1 MRKEMDA
8 LSPFYTFAV
17 EHAAIGIHAI
27 DRLGN
32 TIIYNNKMKQI
43 EGLALEDV
51 QDRSILEL
59 FNFDQAEST
68 LLKVLQSGHEW
79 LNVKQTYWNR
89 DGIEITTIND
99 TYPVYDD
106 EKLIGAIEL
115 SRDVTALEKSLHQ
128 PDGRFYKRT
137 TFNDIIAES
146 ASMKTVIST
155 AEKAA
160 KAKLSVLLIGETG
173 TGKELIAESIHNA
186 LSPSLQYFYTL
197 HCHSS
202 DPLLMDR
209 LLEDLR
215 DSESYTVFC
224 ERIEL
229 LSIPLQKKLL
239 SLLSKMD
246 DDNRQFIASIGD
258 DPVELIASGSLLKE
272 LYYFFSSF
280 AIRIPPLRKRREDI
294 MPFLSAYLHQR
305 SERYNS
311 TITDITPEVK
321 KVFEQYE
328 WPGNIRELEILLDE
342 ITSLASTETVITYSM
357 LPLHFRV
364 KTGDADD
371 QAIGAEDFIVQ
382 RNKDLLPLDDY
393 LYSAEEYYIK
403 KAMKLHDHNITRTA
417 NALGMSRQSL
427 QYRLR
432 KINKIKK

>member
-1 MRKEMDA
+1 MRKEMEA
-8 LSPFYTFAV
+8 LSPFYAFAI
-17 EHAAIGIHAI
+17 EHAALGIHAI
-27 DRLGN
+27 DNLGN

-59 FNFDQAEST
+59 FNFQHEEST
-68 LLKVLQSGHEW
+68 LLKVLQSGNEL

-89 DGIEITTIND
+89 NGIEITTVND
-99 TYPVYDD
+99 TYPVF
-106 EKLIGAIEL
+106 ENGNLIGAIEL
-115 SRDVTALEKSLHQ
+115 SRDITVLEKVLHQ
-128 PDGRFYKRT
+128 PDTKFNKPT
-137 TFNDIIAES
+137 TFNEIVAHS
-146 ASMKTVIST
+146 SSMKTVIST
-155 AEKAA
+155 AKKAA

-173 TGKELIAESIHNA
+173 TGKELIAQSIHNA
-186 LSPSLQYFYTL
+186 LSPSAQYFYTL
-197 HCHSS
+197 HCHSL
-202 DPLLMDR
+202 DPLLIER
-209 LLEDLR
+209 TLEDLN
-215 DSESYTVFC
+215 DAESFTLFC

-239 SLLSKMD
+239 ALLSKS
-246 DDNRQFIASIGD
+246 DNGSHQFIASIGD

-294 MPFLSAYLHQR
+294 MPFISAYLQQR

-311 TITDITPEVK
+311 SIIGITPEVQK
-321 KVFEQYE
+321 IFETYD

-342 ITSLASTETVITYSM
+342 VTSLSSTDTLITYTM
-357 LPLHFRV
+357 LPLHFRL
-364 KTGDADD
+364 KTGDTND
-371 QAIGAEDFIVQ
+371 QSIEDFIVH
-382 RNKDLLPLDDY
+382 RNKELLPLDDY

-403 KAMKLHDHNITRTA
+403 KAMKLHNDNVTKTA

-432 KINKIKK
+432 KIKSER